1 MVDDPLQMYLSD
13 VFTLPASLA
22 GIPGMSL
29 PCGFNRQG
37 LPVGLQVLAP
47 HFQEGLALQIGY
59 NFEQNTDFHQRRP
72 ALDA

>member
-1 MVDDPLQMYLSD
+1 VL
-13 VFTLPASLA
+13 TLPASLA

-47 HFQEGLALQIGY
+47 HFQEELALQIGY
-59 NFEQNTDFHQRRP
+59 NFEQHTDFHQQRP